1 MKKVNVK
8 NPAPMGRLA
17 IANSSPAITKGKA
30 KVNFGKKNG
39 SKNASRRNPAPD
51 VKMLFMQAVA
61 AAVGGMLVTT
71 AASKL
76 PLPTNPYMNILS
88 KFGLSYALAYLAE
101 KVSYTKNYSMS
112 LGIGGASVAASDA
125 IKIAVP
131 SLRTIFLSKPE
142 EAVKV
147 VTQTDAQGE
156 PIAIADAV
164 GMDELGDMITMNER
178 YVGGLGDTIE
188 ELGEMYMNDIVTP
201 GWAAPQRQLPA
212 RVR

>member
-8 NPAPMGRLA
+8 NPAPAMGRLA
-17 IANSSPAITKGKA
+17 IANSSPAVAKGKA
-30 KVNFGKKNG
+30 STNFGKKKR
-39 SKNASRRNPAPD
+39 KNTTRRNPEIS
-51 VKMLFMQAVA
+51 VLFMQAVA